1 MPFVNR
7 EDLEQLDTEI
17 SELRERVERYERAGG
32 FAVRLIEGLELY
44 EASASTEEEALA
56 MAAVVI
62 EGEEKERI
70 RTQLSQRI
78 IERRRGE
85 LAHEY
90 AAKNGG
96 AIMKEIKELF
106 ETDGTYEALAS
117 EVEEEIR
124 AQLTKEVIAQ
134 KKAEIEAALRSD
146 ISTIQEEM
154 GEEYMR
160 SEEAN
165 LYRLNKRGELEAG
178 WKADV
183 SARVLDQITQ
193 EELDRKADFM
203 AEYREKVLANE
214 GWMSK
219 KREEI
224 RTKFETEWKELTVDE
239 IVARINDEELTA
251 LVEKNKAAELEKA
264 RAQDRG
270 RELADEFM
278 RSGIDPTRL
287 LAGDQLYIYL
297 GNFATEVRDENK
309 TARDRYG
316 ESRTTVVKV
325 NKKVVTYARKLE
337 LTARGD
343 GVFVIDK
350 DTLSDSRSPY
360 ETQAALP
367 QGSMIEVGRRL
378 INGHDDGFEAR
389 LAADVN
395 LIVVKENLE
404 DKTVHTPIIDT
415 LLPVADVRING
426 TSARGT
432 DIYELKK

>member
-7 EDLEQLDTEI
+7 EELDQLDNEMNA
-17 SELRERVERYERAGG
+17 LRERVERFEKVGG
-32 FAVRLIEGLELY
+32 FASRLLEGLAMY
-44 EASASTEEEALA
+44 ESAASTEDEALA
-56 MAAVVI
+56 MATVVI

-70 RTQLSQRI
+70 RRQLAERI

-90 AAKNGG
+90 AAKNGT

-106 ETDGTYEALAS
+106 ETDGTYDSLAS

-124 AQLTKEVIAQ
+124 AQLTKDVIAE
-134 KKAEIEAALRSD
+134 KKAEIEAALRANM
-146 ISTIQEEM
+146 TGIQEEM
-154 GEEYMR
+154 GAEYMR
-160 SEEAN
+160 GDEAN
-165 LYRLNKRGELEAG
+165 LYRLNKRGELEAE
-178 WKADV
+178 WKEQVGAN
-183 SARVLDQITQ
+183 VLEQITQ

-203 AEYREKVLANE
+203 AQYREKVLANE
-214 GWMSK
+214 GWMTK
-219 KREEI
+219 KRDEI
-224 RTKFETEWKELTVDE
+224 RTKFETEWKDLTVDE

-264 RAQDRG
+264 RALDRG
-270 RELADEFM
+270 RELAEEFM
-278 RSGIDPTRL
+278 RSGIDPTKL
-287 LAGDQLYIYL
+287 QSGDQLYVYL
-297 GNFATEVRDENK
+297 GSFSIEVREENK
-309 TARDRYG
+309 SARDRYG
-316 ESRTTVVKV
+316 DMRTTAVKV

-343 GVFVIDK
+343 GVFVVDK
-350 DTLSDSRSPY
+350 DSLSDSRSPY
-360 ETQAALP
+360 EVQSALA

-378 INGHDDGFEAR
+378 INGHDDGFEPR

-404 DKTVHTPIIDT
+404 DKTVHAPIIDT

-426 TSARGT
+426 ASARAT
-432 DIYELKK
+432 ELYELKK